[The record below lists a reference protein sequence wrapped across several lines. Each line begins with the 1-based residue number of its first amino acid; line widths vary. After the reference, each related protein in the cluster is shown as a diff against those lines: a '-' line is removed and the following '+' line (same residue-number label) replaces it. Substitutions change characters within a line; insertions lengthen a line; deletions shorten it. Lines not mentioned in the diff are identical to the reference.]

1 MDTVGIQS
9 ARSRIKN
16 PALQIQLQEK
26 KRENLLISRDS
37 RDSRNK
43 FQCPNLVWILI
54 QINQLQKFMDNQE
67 NRNTDQIFDIRD
79 YYDIEVIFSKMS
91 FPFEINTRIS
101 IEEFFYGFFYSK
113 AKICFKITRRVGKG
127 TDKTSLAMS

>member
-1 MDTVGIQS
+1 
-9 ARSRIKN
+9 
-16 PALQIQLQEK
+16 
-26 KRENLLISRDS
+26 
-37 RDSRNK
+37 
-43 FQCPNLVWILI
+43 
-54 QINQLQKFMDNQE
+54 MDNQE
-67 NRNTDQIFDIRD
+67 NLNTDQIFDIRD

-101 IEEFFYGFFYSK
+101 IEFFYSK